1 MTAPLCCQNPE
12 FLRQKKK
19 ASGVG
24 NTPVS
29 TGKTDTGECE
39 LPNTEF
45 QTYPPVMEGRR
56 EAPRRLANKKR
67 KRPGRLS
74 L

>member
-12 FLRQKKK
+12 FLSQKRK
-19 ASGVG
+19 AWGVG
-24 NTPVS
+24 NTPFS

-45 QTYPPVMEGRR
+45 QTYPPVTGGGRGEG
-56 EAPRRLANKKR
+56 
-67 KRPGRLS
+67 GS

>member
-1 MTAPLCCQNPE
+1 M
-12 FLRQKKK
+12 
-19 ASGVG
+19 GVG

-45 QTYPPVMEGRR
+45 QTYPPVMGG
-56 EAPRRLANKKR
+56 EAPCRLANKKR
-67 KRPGRLS
+67 KRPGR
-74 L
+74 